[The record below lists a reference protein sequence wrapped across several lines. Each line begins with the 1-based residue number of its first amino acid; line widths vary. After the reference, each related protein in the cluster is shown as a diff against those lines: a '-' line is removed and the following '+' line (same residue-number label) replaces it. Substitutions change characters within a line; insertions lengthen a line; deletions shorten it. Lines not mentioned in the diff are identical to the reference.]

1 MNTMVQPGFN
11 SWTSIF
17 LLAAVQGVFVSL
29 VLLIGKKQNRFANSM
44 LALLVLLFSITLFE
58 YVLYWTN
65 YLTHF
70 PHFMSLSEGF
80 PFLFGVI
87 LFFYFRTVFEKR
99 KIEKQDFIHLL
110 PFLLFLVYMLPRYL
124 SFSEVKLLW
133 IQGKKASPSLFHY
146 PRWLSNLPGL
156 HWVKTFAMSGYL
168 LVTYYRYRAF
178 SKLNPE
184 VQVWFNWISGLFA
197 GFILSYASYFVLINF
212 SFFNSAWDYM
222 ISFSMLFMIYFIAWF
237 GYLQPKVFQGF
248 SLKEAIVEPEKYKNS
263 PLNDSLGNELL
274 VILETSM
281 SSKKIFLD
289 PEIRL
294 EKLATLLGIKKHL
307 LSQLINEK
315 KGMSFFEY
323 INSLRVEEAK
333 LLLKQKSKKE
343 LTVSEVAYMVG
354 FNNKV
359 SFNSTFK
366 KITGKTPTEYRNQL
380 ENSNATIA

>member
-1 MNTMVQPGFN
+1 MAQPGFN

-17 LLAAVQGVFVSL
+17 LLAAIQGVFVSL
-29 VLLIGKKQNRFANSM
+29 VLLIGKKQNQFANSM
-44 LALLVLLFSITLFE
+44 LALLLLLFSITLFE
-58 YVLYWTN
+58 YVLYWSN
-65 YLTHF
+65 YLAYL

-87 LFFYFRTVFEKR
+87 LFLYFRNVFEKR
-99 KIEKQDFIHLL
+99 KIEKQDFLHLL
-110 PFLLFLVYMLPRYL
+110 PFLFFLVYMLPRYI
-124 SFSEVKLLW
+124 SFAEVKLLW
-133 IQGKKASPSLFHY
+133 IQGKSAAPSFFHY
-146 PRWLSNLPGL
+146 PRWLADLPGL
-156 HWVKTFAMSGYL
+156 HWVKTLAMGSYL
-168 LVTYYRYRAF
+168 VAIYQRYYAF
-178 SKLNPE
+178 SKPNPE
-184 VQVWFNWISGLFA
+184 VKVWFNWITGLFA

-212 SFFNSAWDYM
+212 SFFNSEWDYM

-263 PLNDSLGNELL
+263 PLNESLGSELL
-274 VILETSM
+274 AILDASM
-281 SSKKIFLD
+281 SDKKMFLD
-289 PEIRL
+289 SEIRL
-294 EKLATLLGIKKHL
+294 EKLATNLGIKKHL

-333 LLLKQKSKKE
+333 NLLKQNSKKQ
-343 LTVSEVAYMVG
+343 LTVIEVAYMVG

-366 KITGKTPTEYRNQL
+366 KITGKTPTEFRNDM
-380 ENSNATIA
+380 ENSNIVTG

>member
-1 MNTMVQPGFN
+1 MAQPGFN

-17 LLAAVQGVFVSL
+17 LLAAIQGVFVSL
-29 VLLIGKKQNRFANSM
+29 VLLIGKKQNQFANSM
-44 LALLVLLFSITLFE
+44 LALLLLLFSITLFE
-58 YVLYWTN
+58 YVLYWSN
-65 YLTHF
+65 YLAYL

-87 LFFYFRTVFEKR
+87 LFLYFRNVFEKR
-99 KIEKQDFIHLL
+99 KIEKQDFLHLL
-110 PFLLFLVYMLPRYL
+110 PFLFFLVYMLPRYL
-124 SFSEVKLLW
+124 TFAEVKLLW
-133 IQGKKASPSLFHY
+133 IQGKRAAPSLFHY
-146 PRWLSNLPGL
+146 PRWLADLPGL
-156 HWVKTFAMSGYL
+156 HWVKTLAMAGYL
-168 LVTYYRYRAF
+168 VAIYQRYYAF

-184 VQVWFNWISGLFA
+184 VKVWFNWITGLFA

-212 SFFNSAWDYM
+212 SFFNSEWDYM
-222 ISFSMLFMIYFIAWF
+222 ISFSLLFMIYFIAWF

-263 PLNDSLGNELL
+263 PLNESLGLELL
-274 VILETSM
+274 AILDASM
-281 SSKKIFLD
+281 SDKKLFLD
-289 PEIRL
+289 SEIRL
-294 EKLATLLGIKKHL
+294 EKLATNLGIKKHL

-333 LLLKQKSKKE
+333 LLLKQNSKKQ
-343 LTVSEVAYMVG
+343 LTVIEVAYMVG

-366 KITGKTPTEYRNQL
+366 KITGKTPTEFRNDM
-380 ENSNATIA
+380 ENSNTVTS